1 MPTADLPGAQIYY
14 EIVGEDGPWV
24 VVIQGGR
31 HPLEE
36 RSEFAS
42 AVADRGFRVL
52 LHDRRNCGRSSLDF
66 ETETAEDDIW
76 VDDLRTLLG
85 HLGIRKPLLVGS
97 SRGARIAVK
106 FVLQHP
112 RSVSGLLLWSVSGGA
127 LALRF
132 LDNYY
137 YGQYLRSCAVG
148 GMEAVCEL
156 EHFAGLIHLKPSR
169 QQTLLAIDPSRF
181 AAVLN
186 RWRES
191 FLVDADQP
199 FMGMSSSSLASVS
212 CPTFVVAPFGDPLHP
227 LDSAFHAH
235 RMIPRSHFVAL
246 GAEHTETSAGIVAVG
261 DHLVGFYGSL
271 RGSRWRRL
279 VSPSL
284 QRTSRWICS
293 AERSWLE
300 FRESL
305 GHLHRTLRRRTRPV

>member
-1 MPTADLPGAQIYY
+1 MPTADLSEAQIHY

-36 RSEFAS
+36 MSEFAS

-52 LHDRRNCGRSSLDF
+52 VHDRRNCGRSSLDF

-76 VDDLRTLLG
+76 VDDLHQLLK
-85 HLGIRKPLLVGS
+85 HLGIRRPLLVGS
-97 SRGARIAVK
+97 SRGARVAVR

-112 RSVSGLLLWSVSGGA
+112 RFVSGLMLWPVSGGA

-132 LDNYY
+132 LENYY

-156 EHFAGLIHLKPSR
+156 EHFAGLIRLNPPHK
-169 QQTLLAIDPSRF
+169 QTLLSIDPNRF
-181 AAVLN
+181 AEVMS

-191 FLVDADQP
+191 FLLDADQP
-199 FMGMSSSSLASVS
+199 FMGMTNDSLGSLS

-227 LDSAFHAH
+227 FDSAFHAH
-235 RMIPRSHFVAL
+235 RMISRSHFAAL
-246 GAEHTETSAGIVAVG
+246 GAEHSEPSAGIAAVR
-261 DHLVGFYGSL
+261 DHL
-271 RGSRWRRL
+271 L
-279 VSPSL
+279 V
-284 QRTSRWICS
+284 
-293 AERSWLE
+293 
-300 FRESL
+300 FHESL
-305 GHLHRTLRRRTRPV
+305 PRSRLRQLVYRITNNVGRWVGSA